1 MEIKTQEI
9 SLPLLKEKEIK
20 LFIKRTDQTHQHISG
35 NKWYKLKYN
44 LIEAKKQGFK
54 TLLTFGGAY
63 SNHIAATA
71 CATKENGFKSIGV
84 IRGEEHLPLN
94 PTLQFA
100 KEQGMHIHYVS
111 RSDYRE
117 KTTPDF
123 LEKLK
128 VQFSDFYLIPEGG
141 SNELAIQGTAEILDA
156 NDTHDFVCC
165 AVGTGGTIVGIINA
179 STNKQTVIGFPAI
192 KGILEKSKFVVSGRH
207 HLNVFSLLANKPFI
221 TFESNTWKIEGVCE
235 MLDYNSNFEMDL
247 SKKNLDVE
255 FPCQILTIPFEDFVT
270 KPDIHL
276 NEIAKLIDSEITT
289 TTLKTMI
296 KQKVPRKKYSDGIP
310 KRNCVTK
317 KSGKS
322 RTV

>member
-20 LFIKRTDQTHQHISG
+20 LFIKRTDQTHQYVSG

-44 LIEAKKQGFK
+44 LIEAKKKGFQ

-128 VQFSDFYLIPEGG
+128 IQFSDFYLIPEGG
-141 SNELAIQGTAEILDA
+141 SNELAIQGTEEILEA
-156 NDTHDFVCC
+156 NDTQDYICC
-165 AVGTGGTIVGIINA
+165 AVGTGGTIAGIINA

-192 KGILEKSKFVVSGRH
+192 KGIDVLGKDIENWTNKQNWKLINDYVCGGYAKVNEELVEFINKF
-207 HLNVFSLLANKPFI
+207 
-221 TFESNTWKIEGVCE
+221 NTVHDIP
-235 MLDYNSNFEMDL
+235 
-247 SKKNLDVE
+247 LDVIYTGKMMLGILDLVAKDY
-255 FPCQILTIPFEDFVT
+255 FPKGSSILA
-270 KPDIHL
+270 IHTGGL
-276 NEIAKLIDSEITT
+276 QGNKGMSER
-289 TTLKTMI
+289 LMI
-296 KQKVPRKKYSDGIP
+296 KLLS
-310 KRNCVTK
+310 
-317 KSGKS
+317 
-322 RTV
+322 